1 MTARRDIIKSD
12 GKKGVFF
19 MERIGKIILTLI
31 CLLGILWPGASA
43 AGWPQKIVIGED
55 TDISGFDPALSE
67 SPFAFRPLLYNGLLE
82 LDLDFKIVPGL
93 AVKWQGSRDGKE
105 WTFFLREGVK
115 FSDGTALDAQ
125 IVKKNFDRLKEGPQ
139 KGWLSGVDEVIAQD
153 RLTVRFRMK
162 SPNFIFDS
170 HVTPPFLSIVGASA
184 FDEKGK
190 VVKAVGTG
198 PFIVESWKKGQEC
211 VLKANPV
218 YWGGKPRV
226 ESLVFKI
233 IRDPDARAMALEAGN
248 VDLISFR
255 SSLTATERIAR
266 NEKFRILKRTGQTSE
281 VIFCNTDI
289 PQLADRRVRLALA
302 AALDIPKMIPQ
313 LLGDSAEPGA
323 LFFAPGFGEYVSP
336 RGYVPPYDPSRAKSL
351 LAEAGWQPGP
361 SGVLAKDGRP
371 LSLKLTVVGKNAENM
386 LLAGAIQHSLKAVG
400 CDLSL
405 LPVENAAIVDDLK
418 NRKYDLLMLG
428 QWLIPH
434 NEPSTHYRYGYYHEK
449 STYRV
454 FVQPELTA
462 LIDRLEG
469 TASGQERV
477 KLHHEIQNRIA
488 DEIPT
493 FMIFHR
499 NNLVGVK
506 RDLADL
512 RLSVGTWQLYRD
524 LARP

>member
-1 MTARRDIIKSD
+1 MNGM
-12 GKKGVFF
+12 GKTLL
-19 MERIGKIILTLI
+19 ILT
-31 CLLGILWPGASA
+31 CLLALLWPGTSPA
-43 AGWPQKIVIGED
+43 AWPQKIVIGED

-67 SPFAFRPLLYNGLLE
+67 SPFAFRPLLYNCLLE
-82 LDLDFKIVPGL
+82 LDLDFKIIPGL
-93 AVKWQGSRDGKE
+93 AVKWQGSSDGKE
-105 WTFFLREGVK
+105 WTFSLREGVK
-115 FSDGTALDAQ
+115 FHDGTALDSQ
-125 IVKKNFDRLKEGPQ
+125 IVKKNFDRLREGPQ
-139 KGWLSGVDEVIAQD
+139 KGWLSGVEEVIAQD
-153 RLTVRFRMK
+153 RLTLRFRMK

-170 HVTPPFLSIVGASA
+170 HLTPPFLSIAGASA

-198 PFIVESWKKGQEC
+198 PFMVESWKKGQEC

-233 IRDPDARAMALEAGN
+233 IRDPDARAMALEAGD

-255 SSLTATERIAR
+255 TSLTATERIAR
-266 NEKFRILKRTGQTSE
+266 NEKFRVLKRTGQTSE
-281 VIFCNTDI
+281 VIFCNPEI
-289 PQLADRRVRLALA
+289 PQLADKRVRRALA
-302 AALDIPKMIPQ
+302 SSLDIPKMIPE
-313 LLGDSAEPGA
+313 LLGDFAEPGA
-323 LFFAPGFGEYVSP
+323 FFFAPGFGEYVSP
-336 RGYVPPYDPSRAKSL
+336 RRYVPPYDPAKAKSL
-351 LAEAGWQPGP
+351 LAEAGWKPGP

-386 LLAGAIQHSLKAVG
+386 LLAGAIQHYFKAVG
-400 CDLSL
+400 CNLSL
-405 LPVENAAIVDDLK
+405 LPVENAAIVENLK
-418 NRKYDLLMLG
+418 NKKYDMLMLG

-434 NEPSTHYRYGYYHEK
+434 NEPSTHYRYGYYHEQ

-469 TASGQERV
+469 TANGQERV

-493 FMIFHR
+493 FVIFHR
-499 NNLVGVK
+499 NNVVGVK
-506 RDLADL
+506 KDLADL

>member
-1 MTARRDIIKSD
+1 
-12 GKKGVFF
+12 
-19 MERIGKIILTLI
+19 
-31 CLLGILWPGASA
+31 
-43 AGWPQKIVIGED
+43 
-55 TDISGFDPALSE
+55 
-67 SPFAFRPLLYNGLLE
+67 
-82 LDLDFKIVPGL
+82 
-93 AVKWQGSRDGKE
+93 
-105 WTFFLREGVK
+105 
-115 FSDGTALDAQ
+115 
-125 IVKKNFDRLKEGPQ
+125 
-139 KGWLSGVDEVIAQD
+139 
-153 RLTVRFRMK
+153 
-162 SPNFIFDS
+162 
-170 HVTPPFLSIVGASA
+170 
-184 FDEKGK
+184 
-190 VVKAVGTG
+190 
-198 PFIVESWKKGQEC
+198 
-211 VLKANPV
+211 
-218 YWGGKPRV
+218 
-226 ESLVFKI
+226 
-233 IRDPDARAMALEAGN
+233 MALEAGN

-266 NEKFRILKRTGQTSE
+266 NEKFRIFKRTGQTSE